1 MQRSRVNNL
10 ARSILIIIR
19 YSLPNFEITIWFE
32 RYGKPKYMNP
42 PFPSL
47 SFQATSLKFL
57 SCLSPGGGGTTFF
70 RVSSSIIYEKRKF
83 LAWIQAKTIH
93 QSINPQSRVE
103 LVENISLVPIFSLEP
118 SSTSSFSVCR
128 RRGEKKLDPA
138 TRHCELTNEWII
150 NSALYIDTKKGCNLI
165 LTYFRVVFTSFG
177 WTKRTSKWRNKRE
190 ARSYS
195 IVAFIFDRG
204 EEREHVEG
212 VIDGVLNR

>member
-1 MQRSRVNNL
+1 MESRN
-10 ARSILIIIR
+10 
-19 YSLPNFEITIWFE
+19 IWI
-32 RYGKPKYMNP
+32 P
-42 PFPSL
+42 PSPL
-47 SFQATSLKFL
+47 SHSKR
-57 SCLSPGGGGTTFF
+57 
-70 RVSSSIIYEKRKF
+70 RVSNFSRACHPVEGERRSSAFQHQSSIIYEKRKF

-150 NSALYIDTKKGCNLI
+150 NSALYIGTKKGCNLI
-165 LTYFRVVFTSFG
+165 LTYFRIVFTSFG

-212 VIDGVLNR
+212 VIDDVLNR